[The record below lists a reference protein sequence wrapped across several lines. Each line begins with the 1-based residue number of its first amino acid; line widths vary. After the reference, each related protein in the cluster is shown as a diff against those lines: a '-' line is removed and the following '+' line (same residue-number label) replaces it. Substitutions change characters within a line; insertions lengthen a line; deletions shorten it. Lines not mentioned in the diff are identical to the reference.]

1 MHLDYPT
8 IFYRTIFPI
17 DLFSLYFLFS
27 LSDHVMV
34 PQRTVSFRC
43 RLMHVHSS
51 ACACIINEKDKKK
64 IPWRTSRGLNRENK
78 TYQLKRF
85 ISLGYYRSQEKS
97 KTMVI
102 MQPFGF
108 FLFWGGGVGDG
119 EDKQGALSGIGEI
132 VNFPFVALLS

>member
-8 IFYRTIFPI
+8 IFYRTIFPN

-34 PQRTVSFRC
+34 PQRTVSSRC
-43 RLMHVHSS
+43 RLLHVHSS

-102 MQPFGF
+102 FQPFGF
-108 FLFWGGGVGDG
+108 FLFGGGGG
-119 EDKQGALSGIGEI
+119 GGWEG
-132 VNFPFVALLS
+132 

>member
-1 MHLDYPT
+1 MSSYA
-8 IFYRTIFPI
+8 RA
-17 DLFSLYFLFS
+17 
-27 LSDHVMV
+27 
-34 PQRTVSFRC
+34 
-43 RLMHVHSS
+43 SS

-85 ISLGYYRSQEKS
+85 ISPGYYRSQEKS

-108 FLFWGGGVGDG
+108 FLFGGGGWGMGRTNKVRYLVSV
-119 EDKQGALSGIGEI
+119 K
-132 VNFPFVALLS
+132 